1 MQVLTQEYFTEIKRQ
16 HYVGINPNLR
26 LEQQRQQL
34 IEKEKAFVELILRA
48 YRGEAAC
55 S

>member
-34 IEKEKAFVELILRA
+34 TKGKRRLLN
-48 YRGEAAC
+48 
-55 S
+55 